1 MRSPRRRRSL
11 ALKELRAELMGN
23 RPVRALVGILAA
35 LLLTLVVNAAGA
47 TASRVR
53 KPHRI
58 GPIATVMSGANWSVV
73 AWRSDNGLCYS
84 YDAPGAEADGCGIS
98 LRKTIDVLQIGGM
111 PSLTFRRNAGTLSI
125 GVTSAAVAAV
135 TLTVSGARTSA
146 RMYTA
151 PPALRIRSRF
161 FAVGGP
167 PLALVAAHH
176 PRWLFRAYDD
186 RGRLIGRVSI

>member
-1 MRSPRRRRSL
+1 
-11 ALKELRAELMGN
+11 
-23 RPVRALVGILAA
+23 LVGILTAF
-35 LLLTLVVNAAGA
+35 LLTVVVSTAGA

-58 GPIATVMSGANWSVV
+58 GPIVAVMSGANWSVV
-73 AWRSDNGLCYS
+73 AWRSDHGLCYS
-84 YDAPGAEADGCGIS
+84 YGAPGAEGDGCGIS
-98 LRKTIDVLQIGGM
+98 LRKTIDVLETGPI
-111 PSLTFRRNAGTLSI
+111 PSVTFRRNAGTLSI

-161 FAVGGP
+161 FAVRGP
-167 PLALVAAHH
+167 PLALVPAHH
-176 PRWLFRAYDD
+176 PRWLFRAYDN